1 MKNKYIEVV
10 KRFRSG
16 EAISVEALNANS
28 DAADAAYDAIA
39 DAYIADDAA
48 YDAIA
53 DAYIA
58 DAADAAFAA
67 ASAAAYA
74 ALYAVDAAD
83 AADADHWVKRYEE
96 LLSNEQ
102 KNNEK

>member
-39 DAYIADDAA
+39 DAYIADDGLFDHIS
-48 YDAIA
+48 YDA
-53 DAYIA
+53 
-58 DAADAAFAA
+58 AADAAFAA